1 MNAASSSALYCILP
15 PHILKYI
22 AKNGTAAQRSRAID
36 ALTTAHSLR
45 SLRSTRAMTLLQV
58 PRRLAAIAEAPQK
71 HRTIFDAHGTQDF
84 PGTVVRREE
93 TPASGDPAIDEA
105 YDGLGHTFDFYWNV
119 FQRNS
124 IDGHG
129 LALNATVHIDPSFQN
144 AQWDGER
151 MLFADGDGELF
162 NRFTIALDVIGHELT
177 HGVTQ
182 YEANLVYLNQA
193 GALNESMSDVFG
205 IMIKQKVLNQTADQ
219 ADWLIG
225 EGLLAARVHGRALRS
240 MKEPGTA
247 YDDSTLGKDPQP
259 PDMAH
264 YDNTMD
270 DSGGVHINSGI
281 PNRAFFLAASA
292 IGGYA
297 WEKAGRVWYATLHDP
312 RLRSDADFQRFATLT
327 IDNAG
332 QLFGDGVAGKA
343 VSDAWA
349 QVGVLK

>member
-1 MNAASSSALYCILP
+1 VRMEA
-15 PHILKYI
+15 
-22 AKNGTAAQRSRAID
+22 TA
-36 ALTTAHSLR
+36 
-45 SLRSTRAMTLLQV
+45 
-58 PRRLAAIAEAPQK
+58 
-71 HRTIFDAHGTQDF
+71 G
-84 PGTVVRREE
+84 
-93 TPASGDPAIDEA
+93 SGDPAIDEA
-105 YDGLGHTFDFYWNV
+105 YDGLGHTFDFYWSV

-162 NRFTIALDVIGHELT
+162 NRFTIALEVIGHELT

-205 IMIKQKVLNQTADQ
+205 IMIKQKVLNQTVDQ
-219 ADWLIG
+219 ANWLVG
-225 EGLLAARVHGRALRS
+225 DGLLAAKVQGKALRS

-247 YDDSTLGKDPQP
+247 YDDPTLGKDPQP
-259 PDMAH
+259 ADMAH

-281 PNRAFFLAASA
+281 PNRAFCLAAIA

-297 WEKAGRVWYATLHDP
+297 WEKTGRIWYVTLRDS

-332 QLFGDGVAGKA
+332 QLFAGGAEKKA

-349 QVGVLK
+349 QVGVTAQ